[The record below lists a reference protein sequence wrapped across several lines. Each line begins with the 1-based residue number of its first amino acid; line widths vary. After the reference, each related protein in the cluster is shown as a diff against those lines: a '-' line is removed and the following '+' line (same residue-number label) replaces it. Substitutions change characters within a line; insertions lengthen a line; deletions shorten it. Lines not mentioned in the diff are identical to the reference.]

1 MGQCST
7 VLRSGLSPPERLCL
21 WPVGFTSASLVFL
34 SPVGATRWLA
44 GGAGVAGVGCF
55 PPSGQLGFDHH
66 LTLSGEVLLRW
77 IPPRAGFAKNR
88 ALGVGGILEWFLSPF
103 PCQKHRRFFFSIYRE
118 HLGGS

>member
-7 VLRSGLSPPERLCL
+7 VLRSGLTQSSREAVPLACGL
-21 WPVGFTSASLVFL
+21 HKCFSGFSF
-34 SPVGATRWLA
+34 PVGATRWLA
-44 GGAGVAGVGCF
+44 GGAGVGYF

-103 PCQKHRRFFFSIYRE
+103 PRQKHKRFFFSIYRE
-118 HLGGS
+118 HLGSS